1 MVEHL
6 NRDLGFI
13 SRTTK
18 IKTPNQLFPLMIN
31 ARQDQSKDAAEF
43 KTLNQFISKQKFL
56 KIQKSHTSFT
66 AAIGN
71 LLEWG

>member
-18 IKTPNQLFPLMIN
+18 IKTPNQLFPLKIN

-56 KIQKSHTSFT
+56 KK
-66 AAIGN
+66 
-71 LLEWG
+71 

>member
-1 MVEHL
+1 MVKHL
-6 NRDLGFI
+6 HRGLSFI

-18 IKTPNQLFPLMIN
+18 IKTPNQLFPLKIN
-31 ARQDQSKDAAEF
+31 ARQDQNKDAAEF
-43 KTLNQFISKQKFL
+43 KTLNQFISNKFL
-56 KIQKSHTSFT
+56 KKQKPHTLFT